1 MLESLPSFWV
11 SELERKRLG
20 FSWLSFPR
28 CLSLVLLL
36 KKLSGFD
43 GEAGISISAG
53 EHVNEL
59 NGIGL

>member
-1 MLESLPSFWV
+1 M
-11 SELERKRLG
+11 KGLG
-20 FSWLSFPR
+20 FSRLSFPG

-43 GEAGISISAG
+43 GEDGRSISAG